1 MKEISGK
8 RGHTGRMNKLTLK
21 EKAARAQRAMKRER
35 ERKLRKKYKIPSDE
49 PVNRKTIGK

>member
-1 MKEISGK
+1 
-8 RGHTGRMNKLTLK
+8 MNKLTLK